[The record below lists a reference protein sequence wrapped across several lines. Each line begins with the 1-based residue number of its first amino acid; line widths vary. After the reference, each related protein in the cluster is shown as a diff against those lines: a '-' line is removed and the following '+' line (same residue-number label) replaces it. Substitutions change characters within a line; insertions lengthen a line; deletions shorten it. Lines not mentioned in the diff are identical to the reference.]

1 MSSSTTLLPP
11 GSQPLI
17 VVISGPSGV
26 GKDTAIQALKKR
38 NLNLHVVVTATDR
51 KPRSNE
57 IDGVDY
63 HFVTTER
70 FEEMIRN
77 DELIEYARVY
87 NDYKGIPRREVT
99 GALESGKDVIF
110 RVDVQGAARLR
121 QIFPAAVMIFLLPAS
136 FAELEARLTAR
147 TTESPES
154 LRKRIATARQ
164 ELERLPEFEYAVVN
178 PDGCLEQTID
188 QIVAILT
195 AEHLRV
201 NPRSYSL

>member
-38 NLNLHVVVTATDR
+38 NLSLHVVVTATDR

-154 LRKRIATARQ
+154 LRERIATARQ

>member
-1 MSSSTTLLPP
+1 MSSSTTLLPS

-164 ELERLPEFEYAVVN
+164 EMERLPEFEYAVVN

>member
-1 MSSSTTLLPP
+1 MSNSVPQLLPER
-11 GSQPLI
+11 QPLI

-38 NLNLHVVVTATDR
+38 RLNLHVVVTATDR
-51 KPRSNE
+51 KPRPE
-57 IDGVDY
+57 EVDGVDY

-136 FAELEARLTAR
+136 FEELQARLVAR
-147 TTESPES
+147 TSESPES
-154 LRKRIATARQ
+154 LRKRIDTARQ
-164 ELERLPEFEYAVVN
+164 EMQRLPEFEYAVVN
-178 PDGCLEQTID
+178 PNGCLERTID
-188 QIVAILT
+188 QIVAILN

-201 NPRSYSL
+201 VARSYSL

>member
-1 MSSSTTLLPP
+1 MSSSTTLLPS